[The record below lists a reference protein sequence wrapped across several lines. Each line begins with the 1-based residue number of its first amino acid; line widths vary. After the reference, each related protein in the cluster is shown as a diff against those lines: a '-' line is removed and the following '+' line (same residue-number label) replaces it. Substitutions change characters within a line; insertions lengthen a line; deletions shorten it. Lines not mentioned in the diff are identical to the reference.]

1 MMNRKTYSQ
10 ILDSLARDNL
20 HANTDLA
27 PRILARIQKGKE
39 KTMQPRMKVFAI
51 AFLLLLVFVIVLVS
65 VPSVAAA
72 IQRWFGYVPGIGLV
86 HDGQIRVLAEPVSVT
101 REGVTVTV
109 DQVVI
114 NQERTALL
122 YSVDGIPSAVEDAQ
136 SGETLCGMESY
147 PYIVSLHLPDSDPL
161 LASPNGV
168 QSWPSGYQHR
178 FNYPSV
184 PAAVNDAKLV
194 ISCLFHTREGAVP
207 ENWEIPMHFAPAPP
221 DMTVFPVIEIAPT
234 TVPVVTVTPVTSA
247 TEGDAALTLSLDRA
261 VQMDDGY
268 LLYATLHWEETSFAS
283 VDVTDPT
290 ETLHLLDGD
299 GQEIVSELYYDEYTG
314 VNWDQRQTVFA
325 VKTAP
330 MQVPGP
336 LTLSL
341 DAVLVQLPVNAS
353 FVFDPGLDP
362 EPGQQWQPDLE
373 VELGERRLIVRSVT
387 VEEGGGY
394 SFEMSSDTGIQIA
407 VLSDFE
413 HPIISGYEGEGSS
426 NGQENIFFSCFYY
439 ANGLPDGSITV
450 TVGSIGVKHIQQ
462 LQVQW
467 IPPVN

>member
-20 HANTDLA
+20 HANSDLA

-39 KTMQPRMKVFAI
+39 KTMQPRMKVLAI
-51 AFLLLLVFVIVLVS
+51 AFVLLLVFLIVLVS

-86 HDGQIRVLAEPVSVT
+86 SDGQIRVMAEPVSVT

-122 YSVDGIPSAVEDAQ
+122 YSVDGIPDAAQVAQ
-136 SGETLCGMESY
+136 SGETLCGMEAY
-147 PYIVSLHLPDSDPL
+147 PYMVTLHLPEGDPL

-168 QSWPSGYQHR
+168 QSWTSGYLHR
-178 FNYPSV
+178 FDYPSV
-184 PAAVNDAKLV
+184 PTSDNDAKLV
-194 ISCLFHTREGAVP
+194 ISCLFHTREGAAPV
-207 ENWEIPMHFAPAPP
+207 NWEIPLHFVPAPP
-221 DMTVFPVIEIAPT
+221 DMTAFPVIEIAPT
-234 TVPVVTVTPVTSA
+234 AVPALTLTPVVNA
-247 TEGDAALTLSLDRA
+247 TEGAAVLTMTLDRA
-261 VQMDDGY
+261 VQMDDGFM
-268 LLYATLHWEETSFAS
+268 LYATLHWEETSFAS

-290 ETLHLLDGD
+290 ETLHLLDGN
-299 GQEIVSELYYDEYTG
+299 GEEIVSELHYDEHTG

-325 VKTAP
+325 IKTAP
-330 MQVPGP
+330 MQSPGP

-341 DAVLVQLPVNAS
+341 DAVLGQLPVEAS
-353 FVFDPGLDP
+353 FVFDPGVDP
-362 EPGQQWQPDLE
+362 KPGQQWQPDLE
-373 VELGERRLIVRSVT
+373 VELGERRLLVRSVT

-394 SFEMSSDTGIQIA
+394 SFEMSSDTGIQTA

-413 HPIISGYEGEGSS
+413 HPIISGYDGESSS
-426 NGQENIFFSCFYY
+426 NGQENIFFSGFYY
-439 ANGLPDGSITV
+439 ANGLPDGPITV
-450 TVGSIGVKHIQQ
+450 TIGSIGVKHIQP
-462 LQVQW
+462 LQAQW
-467 IPPVN
+467 IPPAN